1 MTLESDYFYRS
12 VLSDSDDDDDGGGGD
27 EHYEGDEFIHGASGS
42 LLASS
47 SGVYF
52 KTSSGGL

>member
-1 MTLESDYFYRS
+1 MNLESDYFYRS
-12 VLSDSDDDDDGGGGD
+12 VSSDSDDDDDDGGGD

-52 KTSSGGL
+52 KTSRGGL